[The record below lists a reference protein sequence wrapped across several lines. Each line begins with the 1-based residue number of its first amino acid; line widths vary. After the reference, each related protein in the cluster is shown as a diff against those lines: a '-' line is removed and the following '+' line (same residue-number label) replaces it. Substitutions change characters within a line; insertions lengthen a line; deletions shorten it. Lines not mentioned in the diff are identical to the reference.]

1 MAVKVDLGT
10 KPKVVA
16 DADLWSWQRRV
27 WLLECQGG
35 DDLSGRHNVPA
46 CDIISSIWLE
56 RGGIICP
63 L

>member
-1 MAVKVDLGT
+1 MELAEKG
-10 KPKVVA
+10 VA
-16 DADLWSWQRRV
+16 IRV
-27 WLLECQGG
+27 SGE

-46 CDIISSIWLE
+46 CDIISLIWLE